1 MTTTPTGTQLTDALR
16 AWAKGIY
23 PTEAAVELLI
33 RSGLS
38 SGGYPWVQRS
48 PDSPDRWWVDAH
60 QINADTIGVY
70 SGGQQRVLRIAAALL
85 GAQPVDLFEDV
96 PGLDREHLALVLAA
110 IAHAGGSHEHSGELQ
125 PDPAGKWNLN
135 GVRHGFRRLPS
146 LYDWPEG
153 TR

>member
-1 MTTTPTGTQLTDALR
+1 MTTTPTETQLTDALR

-38 SGGYPWVQRS
+38 SAGYPWVQRNL
-48 PDSPDRWWVDAH
+48 DSPDRWWVDAD
-60 QINADTIGVY
+60 QINADTIGAY

-85 GAQPVDLFEDV
+85 GAEPVDLFEDV

-146 LYDWPEG
+146 LYPWPEG
-153 TR
+153 E

>member
-1 MTTTPTGTQLTDALR
+1 MTTTTTQIEDALR

-23 PTEAAVELLI
+23 PTEAGVELLI
-33 RSGLS
+33 RTGLADA
-38 SGGYPWVQRS
+38 GPWCQPNR
-48 PDSPDRWWVDAH
+48 DDPDRWWIDADR
-60 QINADTIGVY
+60 ITSDTIGVY

-85 GAQPVDLFEDV
+85 GGEPSDLGADA

-146 LYDWPEG
+146 LYPWPEEG
-153 TR
+153 GHA

>member
-38 SGGYPWVQRS
+38 SAGYPWVQRNL
-48 PDSPDRWWVDAH
+48 DSPDRWWVDAD

-70 SGGQQRVLRIAAALL
+70 SGGQQRVLRTGRAAGC
-85 GAQPVDLFEDV
+85 GAGRPSSRTCRASTVST
-96 PGLDREHLALVLAA
+96 LVLAA

-146 LYDWPEG
+146 LYPWPEG
-153 TR
+153 E